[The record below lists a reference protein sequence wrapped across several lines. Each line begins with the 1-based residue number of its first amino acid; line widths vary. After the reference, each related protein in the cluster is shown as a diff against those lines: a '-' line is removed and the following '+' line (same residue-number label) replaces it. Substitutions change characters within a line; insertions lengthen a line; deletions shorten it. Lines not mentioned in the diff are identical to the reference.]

1 MTLLSYILFLSL
13 LATGFGATQDDDTI
27 QKEVYIIAGVFGGI
41 TVVLLLMIIGL
52 AWTVAR
58 LNHEVKSS
66 KATSQPTIPS
76 QPTVTKN
83 PVTTPAMTSARQD
96 NYPAMTS
103 ARQDNYPRRQ
113 QEHNNRHENH
123 PRQGEYD
130 ENMYRYSH
138 TQQEYNRGEDRVDR
152 NSQYS
157 WEPLARRGEEN
168 RLPRLSYGQARR

>member
-1 MTLLSYILFLSL
+1 MTLLSYFLFLSL

-66 KATSQPTIPS
+66 IATSQPTIPS

-83 PVTTPAMTSARQD
+83 PVTS
-96 NYPAMTS
+96 PAMTS

-138 TQQEYNRGEDRVDR
+138 TQQEYTRGEDRVCEYR
-152 NSQYS
+152 YMFS
-157 WEPLARRGEEN
+157 
-168 RLPRLSYGQARR
+168 SY